1 MEPRRGASR
10 PPRRASASWP
20 LSRPRPEIPSA
31 SAGVSGAGPARMDAR
46 GNDAGA
52 RELLERIAL
61 SAVGAVALTAERAD
75 ALAEELSDRGL
86 ARRDEARALI
96 EDLSSRWRGDATRL
110 GERAGTTLETLFRE
124 LGLVTRDDLEELE
137 LRIAQLEHRLQL
149 LEEPP
154 PARDSTTPV
163 QH

>member
-1 MEPRRGASR
+1 
-10 PPRRASASWP
+10 
-20 LSRPRPEIPSA
+20 
-31 SAGVSGAGPARMDAR
+31 MDER
-46 GNDAGA
+46 DNDAGT
-52 RELLERIAL
+52 RELLERMVF

-75 ALAEELSDRGL
+75 ALADELADRGL

-110 GERAGTTLETLFRE
+110 GERAGAAMDTLFRE
-124 LGLVTRDDLEELE
+124 LGVATKDDLEELE
-137 LRIAQLEHRLQL
+137 LRIAQLEHRLSL

-154 PARDSTTPV
+154 ARDSAPSV

>member
-1 MEPRRGASR
+1 
-10 PPRRASASWP
+10 
-20 LSRPRPEIPSA
+20 
-31 SAGVSGAGPARMDAR
+31 MDAR

-52 RELLERIAL
+52 RELVGRIAL
-61 SAVGAVALTAERAD
+61 SAIGAVALTAERAD
-75 ALAEELSDRGL
+75 AIAEELADRGL

-96 EDLSSRWRGDATRL
+96 EDLSSRWRGDTARL
-110 GERAGTTLETLFRE
+110 GERAGATLDAIFRE

-137 LRIAQLEHRLQL
+137 LRIAQLEHRLSL

-154 PARDSTTPV
+154 ARDSVPPV

>member
-1 MEPRRGASR
+1 MAERDS
-10 PPRRASASWP
+10 SAAW
-20 LSRPRPEIPSA
+20 
-31 SAGVSGAGPARMDAR
+31 
-46 GNDAGA
+46 
-52 RELLERIAL
+52 RELAERAVF

-75 ALAEELSDRGL
+75 AIAEELAERGL

-110 GERAGTTLETLFRE
+110 GEKAGTTLDALFRE
-124 LGLVTRDDLEELE
+124 LGLVTKDDLVDLE

-154 PARDSTTPV
+154 TRVSPPPV